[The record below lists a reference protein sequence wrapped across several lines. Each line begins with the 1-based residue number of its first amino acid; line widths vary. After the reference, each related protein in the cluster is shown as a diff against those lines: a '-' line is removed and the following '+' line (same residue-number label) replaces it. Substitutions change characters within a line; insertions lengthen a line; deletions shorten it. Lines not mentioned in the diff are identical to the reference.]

1 MVKRRLEEAKR
12 TSSTKYRITKILH
25 EAMGLPPQDPTD
37 LTEVDEDEEEK
48 YGTWMATLC
57 KAAKATYTEEQD
69 LDEDE
74 EEVN

>member
-1 MVKRRLEEAKR
+1 
-12 TSSTKYRITKILH
+12 
-25 EAMGLPPQDPTD
+25 MGLPPQDPTD

-74 EEVN
+74 EEMK